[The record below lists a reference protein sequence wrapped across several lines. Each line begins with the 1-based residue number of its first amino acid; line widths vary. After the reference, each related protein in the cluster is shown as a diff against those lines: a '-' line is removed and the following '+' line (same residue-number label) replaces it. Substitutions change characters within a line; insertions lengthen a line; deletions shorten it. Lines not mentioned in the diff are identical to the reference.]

1 MLYISG
7 TPRLSYHAEGKGP
20 LVIMLHGLLMN
31 GKSWKDNG
39 LISALS
45 PFFHIVCPDL
55 IGHGESEKTNVE
67 EFYTQQNQ
75 ALSIIK
81 IMDAL
86 SYKKAHVIGYSAG
99 AWVALGLLNRFPERL
114 NSVVLGGWDFKN
126 GLPDTPEGKL
136 SFDIFMSYAKSIA
149 PELTSSLSTDDEKSV
164 KCFFNELRKYQG
176 KEESF
181 FPYSTPTLLWAG
193 ASDPYYAS
201 MAELAELHALP
212 LLTGKGDHLSEVEN
226 PDKVSMNA
234 ILEFIQAPETFISF
248 VN

>member
-1 MLYISG
+1 MLHTSG

-20 LVIMLHGLLMN
+20 LVIMLHGLLMD
-31 GKSWKDNG
+31 GKFWKDNG

-55 IGHGESEKTNVE
+55 IGHGKSEKTNVK

-75 ALSIIK
+75 ALSIVK
-81 IMDAL
+81 IMDEL
-86 SYKKAHVIGYSAG
+86 GYKKAHVIGYSAG
-99 AWVALGLLNRFPERL
+99 AWVALGLLNRFPERF
-114 NSVVLGGWDFKN
+114 NSVVLGGWDFKS

-136 SFDIFMSYAKSIA
+136 SFDVFMSYARCVA
-149 PELTSSLSTDDEKSV
+149 PELTTSLSTDDEKSV
-164 KCFFNELRKYQG
+164 RYFFDELRKYLG

-181 FPYSTPTLLWAG
+181 FPHSIPTLLWAG

-212 LLTGKGDHLSEVEN
+212 LLTGKGDHLSELKN
-226 PDKVSMNA
+226 LDKRSMNA
-234 ILEFIQAPETFISF
+234 ILKFIQSPETFISS
-248 VN
+248 VT